1 MFLRR
6 RNMAL
11 HNTKIDLSK
20 DKREKIIALLNN
32 RLADAS
38 DLKSQAKQ
46 AHWNVKGMSFIA
58 LHELFDDVATA
69 VEGHIDLIAE
79 RITTLGGT
87 AMGTVRLA
95 AENST
100 LTEYPHEITDG
111 AAHVDALS
119 TALADFGKA
128 VRKGID
134 EAADLGDQDT
144 ADIFTEVSREIDK
157 QLWFVEAHIQA

>member
-1 MFLRR
+1 
-6 RNMAL
+6 MAL